1 MFIVVVVWIK
11 GFAAEDDEAV
21 AWEVVGL
28 CSLLLTGSLGEVVE
42 VVRGLVEVDTVST
55 VILKPAAGII

>member
-42 VVRGLVEVDTVST
+42 VVRGLVEVDTWLSRN
-55 VILKPAAGII
+55 